1 MLFGN
6 QIPVPNKLI
15 FNHSP
20 SNNNTNPKPEITSFR
35 FYNPQDHPP
44 TITIPNV
51 NQTLKENKIFSQS
64 FSLTSMPAQ
73 PSTSYSSHNDDG
85 LSTPINQ
92 KKLVENVESTGGK
105 KSFFSKNESFKI
117 ERKVRD
123 SSYLAEK
130 SNYRK

>member
-6 QIPVPNKLI
+6 QIPVANKLI

-20 SNNNTNPKPEITSFR
+20 SNNSTNPKPDLTSFR

-44 TITIPNV
+44 TITIPSANH
-51 NQTLKENKIFSQS
+51 TFKENKIFSQS

-73 PSTSYSSHNDDG
+73 PSPSYSSHNDDG
-85 LSTPINQ
+85 VIIPINK
-92 KKLVENVESTGGK
+92 KKLVENVEAIGGK

-117 ERKVRD
+117 ERKARD

-130 SNYRK
+130 SNSRK